1 MRSITPAIATPPH
14 VDETPEVAAET
25 RARRSRVA
33 EAWRIA
39 MAHMQLGEIP
49 IEQLDIADPLPST
62 PAEPP
67 HAADCDERAKPSE
80 PERDDAPAK
89 PSESDIDDS
98 VDDSFPASDPPS
110 WPKSHA

>member
-1 MRSITPAIATPPH
+1 MRSITPAIATLPH

-25 RARRSRVA
+25 RARRWRVA

-49 IEQLDIADPLPST
+49 IEQLDIADPLPAT

-67 HAADCDERAKPSE
+67 HATDGDEQEDPSE
-80 PERDDAPAK
+80 TERDDSPAE
-89 PSESDIDDS
+89 PTESEIDDS